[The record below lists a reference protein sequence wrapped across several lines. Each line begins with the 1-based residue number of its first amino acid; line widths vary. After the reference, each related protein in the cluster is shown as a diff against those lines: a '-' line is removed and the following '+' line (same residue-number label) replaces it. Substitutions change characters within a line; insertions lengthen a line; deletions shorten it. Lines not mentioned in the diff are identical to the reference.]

1 MTMNRSRLE
10 ALARIEA
17 FPCVTMMFPAVG
29 GGVPVPQ
36 DPVRLRN
43 ALRAAR
49 EQLTAT
55 AVSEEAAK
63 ELLAPLAA
71 LLDDAGFW
79 AAPAGGV
86 ALWAAPGFV
95 HKERVDFAL
104 PELVHVGPHFVLRP
118 LLPTLDRP
126 GVFYVL
132 ALSRNRVR
140 LLESGP
146 HGVHRPPI
154 AGLPE
159 SFEAAMGELQYDS
172 AVTLHSSSPSALG
185 RRSAIFHGH
194 GDNDEERL
202 DIDLEAFCRRVAE
215 PLETGLPVPE
225 APVVLAAVAEYAPM
239 FRRAARRLNLV
250 AEPLPGNPDVVA
262 DADLAAAARQRVEEL
277 QGRQVEA
284 ELARWGELHSSGR
297 SIDELEPIFRAADE
311 GRVEALFVARE
322 AERWG
327 SWEPDVRRLAVH
339 ARREEGDED
348 LLDRAVARTL
358 AQGGDARELP
368 LSRMP
373 EGRIA
378 AAILRYAA
386 PA

>member
-1 MTMNRSRLE
+1 MTINRSRLE

-29 GGVPVPQ
+29 GGVSVPQ

-43 ALRAAR
+43 VLRGAR
-49 EQLTAT
+49 EQLAAV
-55 AVSEEAAK
+55 AVSEEAAG
-63 ELLAPLAA
+63 ELLAPLTA
-71 LLDDAGFW
+71 LLDDPAFW

-95 HKERVDFAL
+95 HRERVGFEL
-104 PELVHVGPHFVLRP
+104 PELVQVGSRFVVRP
-118 LLPTLDRP
+118 LLPALDGP
-126 GVFYVL
+126 DVFYVL

-140 LLESGP
+140 LIESGP
-146 HGVHRPPI
+146 QGVHQPPI
-154 AGLPE
+154 EGLPE
-159 SFEAAMGELQYDS
+159 SFEAAMGELEYYS

-202 DIDLEAFCRRVAE
+202 DTDLETFFRRVCE
-215 PLETGLPVPE
+215 PLEAGLPVPE
-225 APVVLAAVAEYAPM
+225 APVVLAAVAEYAPI
-239 FRRAARRLNLV
+239 FRRAARRLNL
-250 AEPLPGNPDVVA
+250 AAAPLTGNPEAVA
-262 DADLAAAARQRVEEL
+262 DAELVAAARSRIEEL
-277 QGRQVEA
+277 DRAKVDA
-284 ELARWGELHSSGR
+284 ELARWAGLEARGR
-297 SIDELEPIFRAADE
+297 SIDQLDPIFRAAEE
-311 GRVEALFVARE
+311 GRVETLFVARE

-327 SWEPDVRRLAVH
+327 SWEPDLRRLTVH
-339 ARREEGDED
+339 EAREEGDEE

-358 AQGGDARELP
+358 AQGGEAHALP
-368 LSRMP
+368 LARMP

-378 AAILRYAA
+378 AAILRFPE